1 MDPPPPPAAT
11 AATAAATAAA
21 NFAATAIQHNYQDSI
36 ESSPRSNNADSWD
49 DPLPPVPGAKLRLM
63 CSYGGHII
71 PRPHD
76 KSLCYVGG
84 DTRIVVVDRHSSL
97 SDLCMRL
104 SRTLLNGRPFTL
116 KYQLPHEDLDSLISI
131 ATDEDLENMIEEYDR
146 ITMASPLKPLRIR
159 LFIFFTKPETVASMG
174 SLLDDAKHET
184 WFVDALNSSA
194 GMIPRGL
201 SDSAT
206 MECMVN
212 LDAVRGSDS
221 CNDLENQGH
230 DSLGHI
236 DKQVEKNSNSAHDVQ
251 SIPDSPAVEN
261 DSSFG
266 SSSSVPSMS
275 NLPPIRVRVEE
286 AEVRVQ
292 DPKVG
297 FEEQFGQ
304 MHFGVPPIPT
314 ALAAAAAVSLAA
326 VSNHENAN
334 RVFNDDERAEQGGP
348 VAFRKPPLPLQTL
361 QNRTVVSPA
370 VSGGFSLPSPDSVA
384 SDSSITS
391 ANSQSKP
398 MYFQDQIVRDSSVPA
413 IPIAESD
420 GFMTSQQVQIQQLH
434 DPAYVLTSQLD
445 QKQPQQPQQFVH
457 STTHYIHHQY
467 PAAAGHVPVPSYY
480 HPVYTQTPSQQQL
493 HHPIDQQYPVYLMPI
508 TQNQPTYNM
517 PVQSSPAET
526 PMAAPNRQASASP
539 TIVASPVAYNDSN
552 NQQPFYPQKT
562 VPAAMPEMAAS
573 MYRTAVTTTPPPL
586 LQVSHNQFQQP
597 YMGLSQMNY
606 PPQSIAIAPAPSGA
620 ANYGFDYTNA
630 PAQNIPATPMSSQYQ
645 TMTHAAAAA
654 ALSDASRQL
663 PSDGSQQQQTRNS

>member
-1 MDPPPPPAAT
+1 MDPPPPASAT
-11 AATAAATAAA
+11 TAAA
-21 NFAATAIQHNYQDSI
+21 NFVATTMQLHNNYQDSI
-36 ESSPRSNNADSWD
+36 ESSPRSHNADWD

-97 SDLCMRL
+97 ADLCMRL

-116 KYQLPHEDLDSLISI
+116 KYQLPLEDLDSLISI

-146 ITMASPLKPLRIR
+146 ITMASPSKPLRIR
-159 LFIFFTKPETVASMG
+159 LFLFFTKPETAASMG

-184 WFVDALNSSA
+184 WFVDALNNSA

-212 LDAVRGSDS
+212 LDAVHASDS

-230 DSLGHI
+230 DSIGHI
-236 DKQVEKNSNSAHDVQ
+236 DKQVVKNSNSAQDVQ

-286 AEVRVQ
+286 ADQGRVQ
-292 DPKVG
+292 DPKMG
-297 FEEQFGQ
+297 LEEQFGQ
-304 MHFGVPPIPT
+304 MNFGVPPIPT
-314 ALAAAAAVSLAA
+314 SLAGVA
-326 VSNHENAN
+326 TIPLGVISNHENAN
-334 RVFNDDERAEQGGP
+334 RVFLDDERSDQGGT
-348 VAFRKPPLPLQTL
+348 VVFRKPPLPLQTL
-361 QNRTVVSPA
+361 QNRGVANPI
-370 VSGGFSLPSPDSVA
+370 VSGGYGLPSPDSVA
-384 SDSSITS
+384 SDSSIAS

-398 MYFQDQIVRDSSVPA
+398 VYFQDQTMRDNTIPG

-420 GFMTSQQVQIQQLH
+420 GFLTSQQVPIQHLH
-434 DPAYVLTSQLD
+434 DPAYLLTSQLD

-457 STTHYIHHQY
+457 TTTHYIHHHH
-467 PAAAGHVPVPSYY
+467 PAAAAAGHVPVQQYY
-480 HPVYTQTPSQQQL
+480 HPIYTTPSQQQL

-508 TQNQPTYNM
+508 TQTQPTYNM
-517 PVQSSPAET
+517 SVQSSPAET
-526 PMAAPNRQASASP
+526 PLAVPNRQSSASP
-539 TIVASPVAYNDSN
+539 AMVSSPLIYNDSN
-552 NQQPFYPQKT
+552 QPSLYPQKVT
-562 VPAAMPEMAAS
+562 AAMPEMAAS
-573 MYRTAVTTTPPPL
+573 VYRTAVTSTPPPM
-586 LQVSHNQFQQP
+586 LQVPHNQYQQP
-597 YMGLSQMNY
+597 YMGLPQMNY
-606 PPQSIAIAPAPSGA
+606 PSQSIGVAPAPSGT

-630 PAQNIPATPMSSQYQ
+630 PPHNIPATPMASQYQ
-645 TMTHAAAAA
+645 TMTQAAAA

-663 PSDGSQQQQTRNS
+663 PADGSQQQQIKNS

>member
-1 MDPPPPPAAT
+1 MDPSPPAIAT
-11 AATAAATAAA
+11 TAAAA
-21 NFAATAIQHNYQDSI
+21 NFAPNSMQHQQHHNYQDSI
-36 ESSPRSNNADSWD
+36 ESSPRSHNADWD

-84 DTRIVVVDRHSSL
+84 DTRIVVVDRHSTL

-146 ITMASPLKPLRIR
+146 ITMASPSKPLRIR
-159 LFIFFTKPETVASMG
+159 LFLFFIKPETAASMG

-184 WFVDALNSSA
+184 WFVDALNNSA

-212 LDAVRGSDS
+212 LDAVRTSDS

-236 DKQVEKNSNSAHDVQ
+236 DKQVVKISSSAQDVQ

-286 AEVRVQ
+286 TEGRVQ

-297 FEEQFGQ
+297 LEEQFGQ
-304 MHFGVPPIPT
+304 MNFGVPPIPT
-314 ALAAAAAVSLAA
+314 ALAAAAATVPLG
-326 VSNHENAN
+326 VISNQENAN
-334 RVFNDDERAEQGGP
+334 RVYLDDERPEQVGT

-361 QNRTVVSPA
+361 QNRGVASPV
-370 VSGGFSLPSPDSVA
+370 VSGGFGLPSPDSVA
-384 SDSSITS
+384 SDSSIAS

-398 MYFQDQIVRDSSVPA
+398 IYFHDQIMRDNQVPA
-413 IPIAESD
+413 TPITESD
-420 GFMTSQQVQIQQLH
+420 GFLTSQQVPIQHLH
-434 DPAYVLTSQLD
+434 DPTYLLTSQLD
-445 QKQPQQPQQFVH
+445 QKQPQQFVH
-457 STTHYIHHQY
+457 TATHYIHHHH
-467 PAAAGHVPVPSYY
+467 PAAAAGHVPVQQYY
-480 HPVYTQTPSQQQL
+480 HPIYTPTPSQQQL

-508 TQNQPTYNM
+508 TQTQPTYNM
-517 PVQSSPAET
+517 SVQSSPAET
-526 PMAAPNRQASASP
+526 PLAVPNRQASASP
-539 TIVASPVAYNDSN
+539 AIVSSSIVYNDSS
-552 NQQPFYPQKT
+552 QPSLYPQKVT
-562 VPAAMPEMAAS
+562 AAMPEMAANV
-573 MYRTAVTTTPPPL
+573 YRTAVTSNPPPL
-586 LQVSHNQFQQP
+586 LQVPHNQFQQP
-597 YMGLSQMNY
+597 YVGLPQMNY
-606 PPQSIAIAPAPSGA
+606 PSQSLAVAPAPTPSGT

-630 PAQNIPATPMSSQYQ
+630 PPQNIPATPMASQYQ
-645 TMTHAAAAA
+645 TMTQAAAA

-663 PSDGSQQQQTRNS
+663 PVDGTQQQQVRNS